1 MNGPDVFLGLLVE
14 SGVKGAKKTTPPQ
27 KKQPTGVKYLLSQTY
42 TTQNY

>member
-14 SGVKGAKKTTPPQ
+14 SGVKEPKKPPPQ